1 MLFFLHGRFRIR
13 NYKSTEFFGTVKKLK
28 ELELEA
34 KASADVTGKHTIS
47 IEELYAVS
55 AKTSQFFQLFQL
67 R

>member
-1 MLFFLHGRFRIR
+1 M
-13 NYKSTEFFGTVKKLK
+13 KKLK

-34 KASADVTGKHTIS
+34 KASAGVAGKHTIS

>member
-1 MLFFLHGRFRIR
+1 M
-13 NYKSTEFFGTVKKLK
+13 KKLK
-28 ELELEA
+28 ELELEE
-34 KASADVTGKHTIS
+34 KASAGVAGKYTIS